1 MHSLGESNF
10 DASEAHSLPLP
21 GALRDSVR
29 MRLARV
35 PLEDRRLLE
44 VAAVLGRRFDFET
57 LLALT
62 RAPEERFLQAIESL
76 VKRRL
81 LREDEE
87 GGYYDFSHDK
97 VREVVYRDI
106 GAARRVLLHRAVAE
120 RLALQ
125 AQSRVHERDA
135 RLAEHYERGNVWPK
149 ALLNLGLA
157 GQHAQQLFAMRESL
171 QWFDRAV
178 ALLQA
183 HPEAATREQQFGLYE
198 QRGAARVRAG
208 QTDGAVADF
217 QRVIDAARALG
228 QHE

>member
-1 MHSLGESNF
+1 M
-10 DASEAHSLPLP
+10 
-21 GALRDSVR
+21 
-29 MRLARV
+29 
-35 PLEDRRLLE
+35 
-44 VAAVLGRRFDFET
+44 
-57 LLALT
+57 
-62 RAPEERFLQAIESL
+62 
-76 VKRRL
+76 
-81 LREDEE
+81 
-87 GGYYDFSHDK
+87 
-97 VREVVYRDI
+97 
-106 GAARRVLLHRAVAE
+106 
-120 RLALQ
+120 
-125 AQSRVHERDA
+125 
-135 RLAEHYERGNVWPK
+135 
-149 ALLNLGLA
+149 NLGLA